1 MFLSKKC
8 SGEVKACACAN
19 GSTQH
24 THVAKEEATAPTVT
38 SQAIFI
44 QCTIFA
50 HKQQDVA
57 SCDIPGALLLADNP
71 DFLLM
76 RLDGILA

>member
-1 MFLSKKC
+1 MFLTEKR

-38 SQAIFI
+38 LEATFI
-44 QCTIFA
+44 Q
-50 HKQQDVA
+50 
-57 SCDIPGALLLADNP
+57 
-71 DFLLM
+71 
-76 RLDGILA
+76 